1 MIERGTVR
9 PSALAGR
16 WYPDDVATLRAT
28 VEGYLSPRHALGQV
42 AFVVA
47 PHAGI
52 MYSGPTAGHAWS
64 VVPDA
69 RRIVMVGPAHRVAF
83 SGVALGDFAAFR
95 IPGVDVAVDRAALR
109 DLEAA
114 LPALARFV
122 PGAHDAE
129 HCLEIQLP
137 FAAARLPGVPIVPLL
152 AGGIGT
158 SDLAMVLTQVLKP
171 DDVLVVSSDLSHFHP
186 YDDARRRDLATL
198 QAIVDLTTDA
208 LRGDDACGFR
218 GIGACAV
225 LARARGYRGVLLD
238 YTNSGDTGG
247 GRDAVVGYG
256 AVAFGSLV

>member
-16 WYPDDVATLRAT
+16 WYPGDVATLRAT
-28 VEGYLSPRHALGQV
+28 VAGHLSPRHAVGHV

-52 MYSGPTAGHAWS
+52 MYSGATAGHAWS

-69 RRIVMVGPAHRVAF
+69 RRIVMVGPAHRVAI
-83 SGVALGDFAAFR
+83 SGVAIGDFAAFR
-95 IPGVDVAVDRAALR
+95 IPGVDMAVDRAALV
-109 DLEAA
+109 DLEAT
-114 LPALARFV
+114 LPDLVSFV

-152 AGGIGT
+152 AGAIGPD
-158 SDLAMVLTQVLKP
+158 DLAKVLAHVLKP
-171 DDVLVVSSDLSHFHP
+171 DDVLVVSSDLSHFQP

-198 QAIVDLTTDA
+198 QAIVDLSTDA
-208 LRGDDACGFR
+208 LRGDDACGYR
-218 GIGACAV
+218 GIGACAS
-225 LARARGYRGVLLD
+225 LARARGYRGVVLD
-238 YTNSGDTGG
+238 YSSSGDTGG
-247 GRDAVVGYG
+247 DREAVVGYG
-256 AVAFGSLV
+256 AVAFGALA